1 MRATI
6 ASSVLCQLS
15 QVLRET
21 SVPGQANVPAPF
33 QHMYYVVYCT
43 PRRNFLAVKCQLHSS
58 DHLHAGVDAH
68 DHTVHGGTSTR
79 AKHTSCGSSSVVV
92 DIFVRFLP
100 TVEFCLE

>member
-33 QHMYYVVYCT
+33 QHMYCVVYCT

-68 DHTVHGGTSTR
+68 DHTVHGALDQSEAHIARVQLSGGGHFC
-79 AKHTSCGSSSVVV
+79 AVV
-92 DIFVRFLP
+92 
-100 TVEFCLE
+100 FCFIVCF